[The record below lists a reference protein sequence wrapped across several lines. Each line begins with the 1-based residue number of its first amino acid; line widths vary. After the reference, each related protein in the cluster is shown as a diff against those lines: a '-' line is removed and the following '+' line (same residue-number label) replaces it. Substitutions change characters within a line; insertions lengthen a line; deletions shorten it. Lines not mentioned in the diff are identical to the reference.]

1 MQKIAFRV
9 VCTRNVLQEEPDTLF
24 PLCFTDFNQAQ
35 PVVAFSIQRVKMKNE
50 FRRNH
55 LCVNFGSCDPARK
68 H

>member
-9 VCTRNVLQEEPDTLF
+9 VCTRNVRQEESNALL

-55 LCVNFGSCDPARK
+55 LMRK
-68 H
+68 FRTL